1 MAVRLIA
8 AVIFAIF
15 VTSAHVHGNTCDA
28 CDECSLSN
36 IEILHDLI
44 DARINAT
51 AAAARVEE
59 LATASAEE
67 RFNATVDDRIS
78 AVNATINALNTTV
91 DERITTVSN
100 MVDAYNTSLAKLLSQ
115 SGPGKFAE
123 HACCIS
129 WLLYHHCYYMYYR
142 LAYYVLHLY

>member
-8 AVIFAIF
+8 AVISAIF
-15 VTSAHVHGNTCDA
+15 VTSAHIHGNSCDA

-36 IEILHDLI
+36 IEILHDLV

-59 LATASAEE
+59 LATTTAEE

-78 AVNATINALNTTV
+78 EVNVTINALNWTILL
-91 DERITTVSN
+91 DS
-100 MVDAYNTSLAKLLSQ
+100 DAL
-115 SGPGKFAE
+115 
-123 HACCIS
+123 
-129 WLLYHHCYYMYYR
+129 
-142 LAYYVLHLY
+142 